1 MCGKVLMKLKRLG
14 RTDIMVPEICLG
26 TMTWGLQNTEA
37 DGHAQM
43 DYALERGINF
53 FDTAEMYA
61 VPPSPET
68 FGKTETII
76 GTWFNARSNRD
87 KVFLASKIAGGGRPW
102 VRGGRGID
110 GPSVREAIE
119 GSLRRLQTDY
129 IDLYQI
135 HWPRRGHYHFEGSW
149 DYNPFTHE
157 REAVLPNLIEVL
169 EEMGKLV
176 TEGKIR
182 HFGLSNETAWGTMQ
196 YLKLAEAHGL
206 PRVVSI
212 QNEYNFLRRYYDLD
226 LAELAFHEDVGLLAY
241 SPLAAGALS
250 GKYLGGVLPPGTRGA
265 VAGSSYRSN
274 QYTEPAIRA
283 YIELANQ
290 HGLDVNQMAIAFCL
304 TKPFMTSVIIGATTM
319 AQLKTNIDA
328 ADVQLSDDVLEGIQK
343 IFMRYA
349 RTL

>member
-1 MCGKVLMKLKRLG
+1 MRMKKLG
-14 RTDIMVPEICLG
+14 RTDVLVSEICLG

-43 DYALERGINF
+43 DYALDHGINF

-61 VPPSPET
+61 VPPSAET
-68 FGKTETII
+68 FGKTEEII
-76 GTWFNARSNRD
+76 GTWFKKTGKRD
-87 KVFLASKIAGGGRPW
+87 KVILASKVAGGGRPW

-110 GPSVREAIE
+110 APSVREAIE

-149 DYNPFTHE
+149 DYNPYRQNRDE
-157 REAVLPNLIEVL
+157 VLPNILEVHM
-169 EEMGKLV
+169 EMGKLV
-176 TEGKIR
+176 REGKIR

-196 YLKLAEAHGL
+196 YLRQSTELGL
-206 PRVVSI
+206 PRVQTI

-241 SPLAAGALS
+241 SPLAAGALT
-250 GKYLGGVLPPGTRGA
+250 GKYLDGVLPPGTRGA
-265 VAGSSYRSN
+265 IAGGAYRNN

-283 YIELANQ
+283 YLELAKE
-290 HGLDVNQMAIAFCL
+290 HGLDICQMAIAFCL
-304 TKPFMTSVIIGATTM
+304 TKPFMTSVIIGATNM
-319 AQLKTNIDA
+319 QQLETNIGA
-328 ADVQLSDDVLEGIQK
+328 ADVVLSDEVLADIQQ
-343 IFMRYA
+343 IFMRYP